1 MVLQS
6 GGVAGR
12 AIIPLVPGW
21 SRWSGRLLGGYC
33 THSGAK
39 AKVEEIFVDQA
50 VSSGRSPGSPRLLR
64 APWLGTPNHRKGEW
78 GACYLINSSFLF
90 LPVQGALQFPPGSLP
105 AWKNPGKAGVNC
117 LETTK

>member
-12 AIIPLVPGW
+12 AIIPLEPGW

-33 THSGAK
+33 TYSGAK

-64 APWLGTPNHRKGEW
+64 RRGLEPQIIGKENGE
-78 GACYLINSSFLF
+78 
-90 LPVQGALQFPPGSLP
+90 PV
-105 AWKNPGKAGVNC
+105 
-117 LETTK
+117 T